1 MKTLEE
7 CLDDLQDDE
16 FAYTSTLIEFVD
28 EEQAESTLRAMCT
41 AEGDR
46 DILLFAKSLKQAIN
60 DAMLERADKLASRP
74 DPLANHFDEVDAGLE
89 RLTIRSAA

>member
-7 CLDDLQDDE
+7 CLDDLQDDD

-28 EEQAESTLRAMCT
+28 EEQAERTLRAMCT

-60 DAMLERADKLASRP
+60 DAMRERAEAESKKSFN
-74 DPLANHFDEVDAGLE
+74 PLYDG
-89 RLTIRSAA
+89 AAA